1 MEANILVKWSFFRG
15 IDSLSLTWT
24 IVISWATENHRQDK
38 LSGVDSIG
46 SGVSCEKALEKWVS
60 GHTWRLSGA
69 GPGSIEGNNSTHL
82 PENISNEDQADV
94 EMKAEK
100 SDVIG
105 GCDNEDLEEV
115 DEEEIEED
123 DPTKRLS
130 RDELMQRLKERAEYL
145 DPSLPDK
152 TIKPS
157 KTYSELIQMAI
168 LNSSDNRATL
178 SEIYNWIRSGY

>member
-1 MEANILVKWSFFRG
+1 
-15 IDSLSLTWT
+15 
-24 IVISWATENHRQDK
+24 
-38 LSGVDSIG
+38 
-46 SGVSCEKALEKWVS
+46 
-60 GHTWRLSGA
+60 
-69 GPGSIEGNNSTHL
+69 
-82 PENISNEDQADV
+82 
-94 EMKAEK
+94 MKAEK
-100 SDVIG
+100 SDIIG